1 MSRRPPRSTR
11 SDTLFPYTTLFRS
24 RGNLDSLVSDWS
36 GRIAV
41 TSERYAAG
49 DLYGGRGFQD
59 AAVVAD
65 RVSAPLMIVS
75 AGLGLISSTTLVP
88 AYACTVIAG
97 TDRTSTRLNSSH

>member
-1 MSRRPPRSTR
+1 MA
-11 SDTLFPYTTLFRS
+11 LILTTCTNRKRKAVPDALQAS
-24 RGNLDSLVSDWS
+24 ALDRGNLDSLVSDWS
-36 GRIAV
+36 GRLSV

-75 AGLGLISSTTLVP
+75 AGLGLISSPTLVTP
-88 AYACTVIAG
+88 FPPTVLPVPQPTKRRG
-97 TDRTSTRLNSSH
+97 